1 MSKNDPVITVKELWK
16 SYTLGKNHH
25 DILKGVNLEVKRG
38 QFVLIMGPSGSGKTT
53 LLNILGLIDRY
64 DKGSYHLA
72 SIDTKTL
79 TNKEMRQIR
88 LEKIG
93 FIFQTFNLVPS
104 LTAEQNVELPLSLK
118 RIPQEEQHTRS
129 KDLLKI
135 VGLEHRLTN
144 KPRQL
149 SSGEQNRV
157 AIARSLII
165 DPVIIVADEPT
176 GNLDRKNTEIIMEL
190 LKKVQKRQNVTL
202 ICTSHNIK
210 LTEFADITYKLEDGI
225 IKEGS
230 Y

>member
-1 MSKNDPVITVKELWK
+1 MKKEDIVVSVKDLWK
-16 SYTLGKNHH
+16 SYTLDKNSH
-25 DILKGVNLEVKRG
+25 DILQGVELEVKRG

-53 LLNILGLIDRY
+53 LLNIIGLIDRY
-64 DKGSYHLA
+64 DKGTYHLA
-72 SIDTKTL
+72 SIDTTSL
-79 TNKEMRQIR
+79 NTKEMRRIR

-104 LTAEQNVELPLSLK
+104 LTAQENVELPLALK
-118 RIPQEEQHTRS
+118 RIPQEEQHKKS
-129 KDLLKI
+129 EELLRL
-135 VGLEHRLTN
+135 VGLEHRLKN

-176 GNLDRKNTEIIMEL
+176 GNLDRKNTETIMEL
-190 LKKVQKRQNVTL
+190 LTTVQKKKNVTL
-202 ICTSHNIK
+202 ICSSHNIK
-210 LTEFADITYKLEDGI
+210 LTEYADMTYKLEDGLI
-225 IKEGS
+225 QEGS

>member
-1 MSKNDPVITVKELWK
+1 MRKEDTVVSVKNLWK
-16 SYTLGKNHH
+16 SYTLDKISH
-25 DILKGVNLEVKRG
+25 DVLKGVDLEVKRG

-53 LLNILGLIDRY
+53 LLNIIGLIDNY
-64 DKGSYHLA
+64 DRGSYLLA
-72 SIDTKTL
+72 SIDTTSL
-79 TNKEMRQIR
+79 TNKEMRRIR

-104 LTAEQNVELPLSLK
+104 LTARENVELPLSLRK
-118 RIPQEEQHTRS
+118 IPQEEQHKKS
-129 KDLLKI
+129 EDLLKL
-135 VGLEHRLTN
+135 VGLEHRMNN

-176 GNLDRKNTEIIMEL
+176 GNLDRKNTESILGL
-190 LKKVQKRQNVTL
+190 LTKVQKKKDVTF

-210 LTEFADITYKLEDGI
+210 LSEYADKTYKLEDGVI
-225 IKEGS
+225 QEGS

>member
-1 MSKNDPVITVKELWK
+1 MTKNDIVVSVKDLWK
-16 SYTLGKNHH
+16 SYTLDKIHH
-25 DILKGVNLEVKRG
+25 DVLKGVNLEVKRG

-53 LLNILGLIDRY
+53 LLNIIGLIDRY
-64 DKGSYHLA
+64 EKGLYHLA
-72 SIDTKTL
+72 SIDTRTL
-79 TNKEMRQIR
+79 TSKEMRQIR

-93 FIFQTFNLVPS
+93 FIFQTFNLVSS
-104 LTAEQNVELPLSLK
+104 LTAQQNVELPLALK
-118 RIPQEEQHTRS
+118 RVPQEEQHKRS
-129 KDLLKI
+129 EELLKI
-135 VGLEHRLTN
+135 VGLDHRMN
-144 KPRQL
+144 NRPRQL

-176 GNLDRKNTEIIMEL
+176 GNLDRKNTETIMDL
-190 LKKVQKRQNVTL
+190 LKKVQKQKNVTL

-210 LTEFADITYKLEDGI
+210 LTEYADITYKLEDGV